1 MRGLAFFVAL
11 SRMNG
16 GLILEVATSYS
27 SIHLRKL
34 LFFEEERGQPGENT
48 RNSEQFP
55 GECHIKKGRGVPL
68 PSRPPV
74 INRVVNILVFSGR
87 VIPHFGLLAACPG
100 WMVIGQK
107 ERNVIRKTNM
117 RESCSNNSVWRKT
130 IGETMARRRLADLL

>member
-34 LFFEEERGQPGENT
+34 LFFEEERGQPEENT

-55 GECHIKKGRGVPL
+55 GEYHIKKGRGVPL

-74 INRVVNILVFSGR
+74 INRVVNILVFSG
-87 VIPHFGLLAACPG
+87 VSPEGNPPFWSPSSVPG
-100 WMVIGQK
+100 VDSNWTKGE
-107 ERNVIRKTNM
+107 ERNSEDEYEGIM
-117 RESCSNNSVWRKT
+117 LE
-130 IGETMARRRLADLL
+130 